1 MSAGRNKPPPSGV
14 RCGVRRIDRLPPS
27 LALAV
32 ALDLAGMVLFV
43 VGESAGQAAAPL
55 FIAVAAWS
63 LGRGVAAAGASRL
76 VVRWAHLTALTS
88 LVAASLEGLSVLLQ
102 ADPGVFLPHVAFL
115 IAGAVHGGLWI
126 LAVPHVRP
134 QSGAEPIAGVVY
146 LAIAWCTLVFA
157 PAIALI
163 THESGP
169 LAIAG
174 PIATYAWALHWLAP
188 RAPVEPAG
196 RGLATL
202 ATGAAW
208 GALGLAVAPVAVA
221 DGSRSALISLWLCA
235 AIAVAGWLAV
245 AAWRRGLRPVGAA
258 AAALTAV
265 LALALPAPGLP
276 EAAIMGAATLGWI
289 VTASRAGVH
298 RIADPLGIAAG
309 VALTVATGAGLSS
322 IDLGPGLRIG
332 TADGIALGAV
342 PALARAAYLAALA
355 VRAIRGA
362 DAAGRAPLPAAIAR
376 A

>member
-1 MSAGRNKPPPSGV
+1 MSIARKKAGPSRV
-14 RCGVRRIDRLPPS
+14 LRDVRRIDRLPPS

-32 ALDLAGMVLFV
+32 TLDLMGMVLFV
-43 VGESAGQAAAPL
+43 ASNGAGRAVAPL
-55 FIAVAAWS
+55 LTAVAAWS
-63 LGRGVAAAGASRL
+63 LGRGLAALGASRL

-163 THESGP
+163 TRESGP
-169 LAIAG
+169 VAIVALL
-174 PIATYAWALHWLAP
+174 ATYTWALHWLAP
-188 RAPVEPAG
+188 RAAVPDAG
-196 RGLATL
+196 RGLAAL
-202 ATGAAW
+202 AIAATW
-208 GALGLAVAPVAVA
+208 GALGLAVAPLAVA
-221 DGSRSALISLWLCA
+221 DGSRSPLISLWLCA
-235 AIAVAGWLAV
+235 AIAVAGRLAV

-258 AAALTAV
+258 AAVLTAV
-265 LALALPAPGLP
+265 LALALPTPGLP
-276 EAAIMGAATLGWI
+276 EAAVTGAATLAWI

-298 RIADPLGIAAG
+298 RLADPLGIAAG

-332 TADGIALGAV
+332 AADGIALGAA
-342 PALARAAYLAALA
+342 PALARAVYLAALA

-362 DAAGRAPLPAAIAR
+362 DAAGRGPLPAAIAR